1 MRYFTD
7 EHNVIW
13 SENGLKNYYNHLLE
27 IKEIDYE
34 TFPTFGDWFDEV
46 VNRACTFEEMKVSDY
61 DRLNYGDN
69 FKESDSMEINLLY
82 VDKKELPSVL
92 TALIKQNL
100 YKLNNEKQED
110 GHSIEVAKEHVEQEI
125 ETLEKLA
132 KSLYSLLSI
141 LKSLFEVKY
150 ESSKAYHVAIDCD
163 VESNLLG
170 QIGAIDDIME
180 EEIASVISSIGKM
193 LELIVPEFK
202 SDGLICEEWF
212 FEDSEYIDTLMYWC
226 KNLNIEML

>member
-13 SENGLKNYYNHLLE
+13 SENALKDYYKHLIE
-27 IKEIDYE
+27 TKEIDSE
-34 TFPTFGDWFDEV
+34 TFPTFEDWLDEV
-46 VNRACTFEEMKVSDY
+46 INHACTFEEMKVSDY
-61 DRLNYGDN
+61 DRM
-69 FKESDSMEINLLY
+69 FQTFQKESGSMEINLLY
-82 VDKKELPSVL
+82 VDKQELPSVL

-100 YKLNNEKQED
+100 YRWNNEKQED
-110 GHSIEVAKEHVEQEI
+110 GCSIEAAKEHIEAEI
-125 ETLEKLA
+125 AKTERLA

-163 VESNLLG
+163 IKSDLLG
-170 QIGAIDDIME
+170 QIGTIDDNME
-180 EEIASVISSIGKM
+180 EEIASVICSIGKM

-202 SDGLICEEWF
+202 SDSLICEEWF
-212 FEDSEYIDTLMYWC
+212 YEDSEYIDTLMYWC

>member
-1 MRYFTD
+1 MKCYLD
-7 EHNVIW
+7 ENQNVL
-13 SENGLKNYYNHLLE
+13 SLLDLKNEYNDMIANGTIEKDAYANCQAWIYDCVHYAGTL
-27 IKEIDYE
+27 
-34 TFPTFGDWFDEV
+34 TEV
-46 VNRACTFEEMKVSDY
+46 NLSDKF
-61 DRLNYGDN
+61 RLHED
-69 FKESDSMEINLLY
+69 SDMEINLLY

-100 YKLNNEKQED
+100 YRWNNEKQED
-110 GHSIEVAKEHVEQEI
+110 GCSIEAAKEHVEAEI
-125 ETLEKLA
+125 AKTERLT

-163 VESNLLG
+163 VESDLLG
-170 QIGAIDDIME
+170 QIGTIDDNME

-202 SDGLICEEWF
+202 SDSLICEEWF

>member
-1 MRYFTD
+1 MKCYLDENNVVMSQSELKSEYSEYIKTLTD
-7 EHNVIW
+7 GEEIPSFNDYI
-13 SENGLKNYYNHLLE
+13 YNCVHH
-27 IKEIDYE
+27 
-34 TFPTFGDWFDEV
+34 
-46 VNRACTFEEMKVSDY
+46 ACTLTEVELSDKF
-61 DRLNYGDN
+61 RLHED
-69 FKESDSMEINLLY
+69 SDMEINLLY

-100 YKLNNEKQED
+100 YRWNNEKQED
-110 GHSIEVAKEHVEQEI
+110 GCSIEAAKDHVKAEI
-125 ETLEKLA
+125 AKTESLA

-150 ESSKAYHVAIDCD
+150 ESSKAYQIANDCD
-163 VESNLLG
+163 IKSDLLG
-170 QIGAIDDIME
+170 QIGAIDDNME